1 MTKRYFVPDLAETGG
16 SVALPP
22 TEAQHAT
29 RVMRVKVGDDVE
41 LFNGLGLQAA
51 ARIIEIGRNRCVC
64 GTEHATL
71 VDREPKRMV
80 NMAIALPKPERA
92 KELVERL
99 TELESNT
106 SHHSLPNAPASTV
119 RIEYGQTQESNH

>member
-29 RVMRVKVGDDVE
+29 GVMRVKVGDDVE

-71 VDREPKRMV
+71 VDRDPNDQSTWRLPYLSPSEPR
-80 NMAIALPKPERA
+80 NWW
-92 KELVERL
+92 
-99 TELESNT
+99 SD
-106 SHHSLPNAPASTV
+106 
-119 RIEYGQTQESNH
+119 